1 MSPAGGF
8 EGLQIRP
15 VGAAWHRD
23 EAYVMGAQLLEQYEI
38 AGVLDQHGIAGR
50 EQAARRAA
58 TRQNLRLEKSR
69 MRDPRALSF
78 GLYRLLDVQTGE
90 VYASG
95 DGPTD
100 YGLDLDA
107 VQRILDRGRR

>member
-1 MSPAGGF
+1 MSASTTGS
-8 EGLQIRP
+8 GLALFNIRQISER
-15 VGAAWHRD
+15 
-23 EAYVMGAQLLEQYEI
+23 
-38 AGVLDQHGIAGR
+38 VLKSR

>member
-1 MSPAGGF
+1 
-8 EGLQIRP
+8 
-15 VGAAWHRD
+15 
-23 EAYVMGAQLLEQYEI
+23 
-38 AGVLDQHGIAGR
+38 
-50 EQAARRAA
+50 
-58 TRQNLRLEKSR
+58 